1 MKIRKLLISS
11 LLISAMLMSQ
21 ASAIVP
27 KGPTIFDLYDQ
38 VVELNRASE
47 EELEQRRRERDQAL
61 AQAQA
66 AAGRVSELSSQRD
79 ALNGQLN
86 ELNEQNV
93 QMQAEYELIASQ
105 YAAALIAKAEA
116 LERYVEAQE
125 TLAATEQ
132 MFCDRVSVMFEYQN
146 QSPLE
151 ILLQSDSIAGFFTN
165 IELITLIADADN
177 QAVDQMQIALD
188 DARAQEEYA
197 LQEANEMEAAANEK
211 MEQLRELE
219 EQIGITENSISD
231 ISSQISSAQA
241 TVNDFNAQAAALNNE
256 ISQIQNELYAE
267 QQAAAAAAA
276 AQAQSQS
283 QEQQSSSDSSSD
295 SSSSSS
301 DTGTAEELPAAQ
313 PETTTPPS
321 NPSIGV
327 SLSWPTYS
335 RSISSP
341 FGYRYHPVTGQWRGH
356 TGIDIENGFGDSI
369 CAAASGTVSYVCLP
383 CPGSNY
389 SDPSAGGGYGNY
401 LMIDHGNGVVT
412 LYGHCRNIYVSSGE
426 YVSAGQV
433 VAEVGST
440 GTSTGAHLHFEVR
453 VNGERVDP
461 TAYLY

>member
-219 EQIGITENSISD
+219 EQIGITENS
-231 ISSQISSAQA
+231 
-241 TVNDFNAQAAALNNE
+241 
-256 ISQIQNELYAE
+256 
-267 QQAAAAAAA
+267 
-276 AQAQSQS
+276 
-283 QEQQSSSDSSSD
+283 
-295 SSSSSS
+295 
-301 DTGTAEELPAAQ
+301 
-313 PETTTPPS
+313 TP
-321 NPSIGV
+321 
-327 SLSWPTYS
+327 TC
-335 RSISSP
+335 
-341 FGYRYHPVTGQWRGH
+341 
-356 TGIDIENGFGDSI
+356 GD
-369 CAAASGTVSYVCLP
+369 
-383 CPGSNY
+383 
-389 SDPSAGGGYGNY
+389 
-401 LMIDHGNGVVT
+401 
-412 LYGHCRNIYVSSGE
+412 
-426 YVSAGQV
+426 
-433 VAEVGST
+433 
-440 GTSTGAHLHFEVR
+440 
-453 VNGERVDP
+453 
-461 TAYLY
+461 